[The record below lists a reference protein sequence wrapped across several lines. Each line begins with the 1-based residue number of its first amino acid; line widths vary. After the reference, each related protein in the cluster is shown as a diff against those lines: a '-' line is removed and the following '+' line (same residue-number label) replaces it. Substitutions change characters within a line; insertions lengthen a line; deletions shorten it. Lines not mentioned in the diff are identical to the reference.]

1 MKRLTLA
8 ILVFMAATA
17 AFASNLTATW
27 IEGTVEKKQG
37 SSWAA
42 IKLGDIVKSSDVV
55 RLQESSTAEFSD
67 GRQKVTLTAAG
78 TFSLS
83 AMLRAGASQ
92 DKRKASL
99 LDRLASILSP
109 DRKPSQGAVG
119 GVRGT
124 AQAETGATP
133 WDNGEGEA
141 DAVSAATG
149 DSGEDP
155 AAEAAALATK
165 NAGIIS
171 AAWELVK
178 AKDYRRAADEFG
190 SAVATAQGD
199 MKGEA
204 LYGQAWALEA
214 SGSTIPAIKILRSMA
229 SEGVWAGPRALL
241 LARLD
246 LGTGAYAEAR
256 TLLEAAIGAGL
267 FTGEDLELA
276 KAMLKEAK
284 AAK

>member
-1 MKRLTLA
+1 MKRLMLA
-8 ILVFMAATA
+8 LLVFMAATA

-27 IEGTVEKKQG
+27 IEGTVERKQG
-37 SSWAA
+37 SSWTA

-55 RLQESSTAEFSD
+55 RLADSSIAEFSD

-83 AMLRAGASQ
+83 TMLRAGASL

-99 LDRLASILSP
+99 LDRLARILSP
-109 DRKPSQGAVG
+109 DRKPSQDTVG
-119 GVRGT
+119 GVRGDDKDDPV
-124 AQAETGATP
+124 ATP
-133 WDNGEGEA
+133 WVDGDGEA

-149 DSGEDP
+149 ESGEDP
-155 AAEAAALATK
+155 AAEAAALAVK

-171 AAWELVK
+171 AAWDLVK
-178 AKDYRRAADEFG
+178 AKDYRKAAEQFG
-190 SAVATAQGD
+190 SVVATAQGG
-199 MKGEA
+199 MKAEA

-214 SGSTIPAIKILRSMA
+214 SGSTIPAIKILRAMPAESA
-229 SEGVWAGPRALL
+229 WAGPRVLL
-241 LARLD
+241 LSRLD
-246 LGTGAYAEAR
+246 LGTGAYSEAR
-256 TLLEAAIGAGL
+256 SLLESAIGSGL
-267 FTGEDLELA
+267 FSGEDLEQA